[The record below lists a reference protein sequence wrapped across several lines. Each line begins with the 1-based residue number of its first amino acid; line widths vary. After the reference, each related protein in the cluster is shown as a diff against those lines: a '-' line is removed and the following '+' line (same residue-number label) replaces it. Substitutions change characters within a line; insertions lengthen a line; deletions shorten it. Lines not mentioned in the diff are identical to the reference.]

1 MHLIVVGL
9 NHRTAPVEV
18 REKVSFRAEQ
28 LSPIFASLRGRQALA
43 EGLVLSTCNRTE
55 VYAVGPDYHPAVD
68 AATWLIADGGGLSA
82 AELKGHL
89 YTHRDEAAARHL
101 FRVACGLDSMI
112 LGETQVL
119 GQVKAAYQ
127 QAQEER
133 TVGKLLHGLLAQ
145 ALQVGK
151 RAQTETE
158 IGQNAVSVSYAA
170 VELARKV
177 FDGFHG
183 RTILIVGAGKMSELT
198 ARHLRDAGADR
209 VAVLNRTRARAQG
222 LAAAFDGVA
231 AGLDELPEWL
241 AEADLVISSTG
252 ASGFL
257 VTREMLAVAMQKRRH
272 RPVFIVDIAVPRD
285 VEAAAGSLDGVFLY
299 DIDDLQNV
307 VQANLRERRREARK
321 VERIVEEELQRFRA
335 WRASLEVVPII
346 RSLRDKAA
354 SIQRTELEKAFARL
368 PNLSVRDRQ
377 VIEALASG
385 IVNKILNDPTL
396 RLKEAAA
403 GDLGALYAQAVSHL
417 FNLPR
422 GADS

>member
-1 MHLIVVGL
+1 MHLIAVGL

-18 REKVSFRAEQ
+18 REKVAFGPAE
-28 LSPIFASLRGRQALA
+28 LPAIFASLREQQALA

-68 AATWLIADGGGLSA
+68 AATRLIAGGGGLSA
-82 AELKGHL
+82 PELKPHL
-89 YTHRDEAAARHL
+89 YVHRDEAAARHL

-119 GQVKAAYQ
+119 GQVRAAYQ

-133 TVGKLLHGLLAQ
+133 TAGKLLHGLLSH
-145 ALQVGK
+145 ALQAGK

-177 FDGFHG
+177 FDRLDG
-183 RTILIVGAGKMSELT
+183 RTVLIVGAGKMSELT

-209 VAVLNRTRARAQG
+209 VVVLNRTPARARE

-231 AGLDELPEWL
+231 AGLDELPRWL
-241 AEADLVISSTG
+241 AEADLVITSTG
-252 ASGFL
+252 ASGL
-257 VTREMLAVAMQKRRH
+257 VVGRETLADAMQRRRH

-285 VEAAAGSLDGVFLY
+285 VDPAAGALDGVFLY

-321 VERIVEEELQRFRA
+321 VERIIEEELERFRA
-335 WRASLEVVPII
+335 WRASLQVVPII
-346 RSLRDKAA
+346 RSLREKAA
-354 SIQRTELEKAFARL
+354 LIQRAELEKAFARL
-368 PNLSVRDRQ
+368 PNLTLRERQ
-377 VIEALASG
+377 TIEALASG

-403 GDLGALYAQAVSHL
+403 GQQGALYAEALSHL